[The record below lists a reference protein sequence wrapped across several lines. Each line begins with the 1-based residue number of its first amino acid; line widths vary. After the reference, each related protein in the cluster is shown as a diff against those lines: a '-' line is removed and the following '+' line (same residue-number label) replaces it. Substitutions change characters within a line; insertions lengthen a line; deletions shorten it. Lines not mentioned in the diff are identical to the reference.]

1 MKAKK
6 VMKSLLAAALA
17 VTMAVTPSSFVKAE
31 EPQGTYTVEKNDNL
45 CKISKKLFGSEK
57 FWREIYNANSALVKD
72 NYLIYAGQILTIPS
86 INSNAPTATTP
97 AVPATPA
104 ATTPAAPAT
113 PAATT
118 PAAPATPAATTPA
131 APATPAP
138 AATEGQQYTLDYN
151 AIAAWADG
159 GFIGVDASGSPV
171 VMALNASAD
180 YAVLIFCDNS
190 DMTAASF
197 VGPLTETDT
206 LATITDETNGLALT
220 FGVTQLSE
228 TSIAL
233 DMGEIGTATI
243 TAAAKEDLLN
253 VLKIAIENYK
263 HIA

>member
-6 VMKSLLAAALA
+6 VMKSLLAATLA
-17 VTMAVTPSSFVKAE
+17 VTMAVMPASFVRAE
-31 EPQGTYTVEKNDNL
+31 EAQRTYTVEKNDNL
-45 CKISKKLFGSEK
+45 SKISKKLFGSEK
-57 FWREIYNANSALVKD
+57 FWRDIYNANSAVVKD
-72 NYLIYAGQILTIPS
+72 NYLIYAGQVLTIPA
-86 INSNAPTATTP
+86 INSSTPAVTAPAAPAATTP
-97 AVPATPA
+97 AAPAATTPAAPAATTPA

-113 PAATT
+113 
-118 PAAPATPAATTPA
+118 
-131 APATPAP
+131 
-138 AATEGQQYTLDYN
+138 EGQQYTLDYN
-151 AIAAWADG
+151 TIAAWVDG

-171 VMALNASAD
+171 VMAVNASTD

-206 LATITDETNGLALT
+206 LATITDEANGLALT

-228 TSIAL
+228 TSLAL

-243 TAAAKEDLLN
+243 TAAAKEDLLK
-253 VLKIAIENYK
+253 VLKNAIENYK